1 MKAIFLLLF
10 FLCSLLAFSQQ
21 IDITVRKLNTE
32 RAVLS
37 LLSGET
43 VTQFDTITSSDN
55 GRFLFSLKPVGTK
68 VPTALTAHTSGEKN
82 HSGFYRLSFDNNR
95 WIDFINDNEDVAII
109 TDAENILDSMKVL
122 SSESNGI
129 YYSFQKLN
137 KQYKTKTELLQLV
150 LARYPKE
157 DSYYKTTQA
166 TIGQLQKEYSEF
178 INSAQRNPDS
188 FTARYI
194 YSSQAPIVDFNVPPD
209 KQLAYLKSHALE
221 SVNFNDEDLVNSDV
235 FTNKAIEYLMY
246 YRNPQ
251 LPKEILEK
259 EFNVAV
265 DTILN
270 KAKVNQVVY
279 QHLTKYLIDGFKKY
293 GFEKCINY
301 ILDNYVI
308 EDDLCLDEQSG
319 SSIQRMI
326 EQKKN
331 LPIGSLVPNIT
342 LPDSSGNILSLLFL
356 NAEKI
361 LILFY
366 SSSCP
371 HCRTMIPML
380 HEYYSNKKQNGF
392 EVLAISF
399 DEIKNDWL
407 NFIKTNNLRWVNV
420 NDSKGWAGDAASDYF
435 IYATPT
441 MFLVD
446 KEKKIIAKPLTVEDL
461 QKLF

>member
-1 MKAIFLLLF
+1 
-10 FLCSLLAFSQQ
+10 
-21 IDITVRKLNTE
+21 
-32 RAVLS
+32 
-37 LLSGET
+37 
-43 VTQFDTITSSDN
+43 
-55 GRFLFSLKPVGTK
+55 
-68 VPTALTAHTSGEKN
+68 
-82 HSGFYRLSFDNNR
+82 
-95 WIDFINDNEDVAII
+95 
-109 TDAENILDSMKVL
+109 
-122 SSESNGI
+122 
-129 YYSFQKLN
+129 
-137 KQYKTKTELLQLV
+137 
-150 LARYPKE
+150 
-157 DSYYKTTQA
+157 
-166 TIGQLQKEYSEF
+166 
-178 INSAQRNPDS
+178 
-188 FTARYI
+188 
-194 YSSQAPIVDFNVPPD
+194 
-209 KQLAYLKSHALE
+209 
-221 SVNFNDEDLVNSDV
+221 
-235 FTNKAIEYLMY
+235 MY

-279 QHLTKYLIDGFKKY
+279 RHLTKYLIDGFKKF

-308 EDDLCLDEQSG
+308 KDDLCLDEQSG

-342 LPDSSGNILSLLFL
+342 LPDSSGNIISLMSL

-371 HCRTMIPML
+371 HCRTMIQTL
-380 HEYYSNKKQNGF
+380 REFYSNKKQNGF
-392 EVLAISF
+392 EVLAISL
-399 DEIKNDWL
+399 DENKNDWL
-407 NFIKTNNLRWVNV
+407 NFIRTNNLRWVNV
-420 NDSKGWAGDAASDYF
+420 NDSKGWSGDAASDYF

-446 KEKKIIAKPLTVEDL
+446 KEKKIIAMPMTTEEV